1 MTSSQLNRK
10 PRAFFNGRKAMVIA
24 KQRNIGGE
32 EINKDEIVTIIHR
45 TRDSKISLDIKS
57 SSGIVIYNVWC
68 EQLELIPEENES
80 N

>member
-10 PRAFFNGRKAMVIA
+10 PRAFFEGWKAKVIA

-32 EINKDEIVTIIHR
+32 EIDKGEEVIIIHR

-68 EQLELIPEENES
+68 EQLELIPEENDR